1 MLDELASE
9 TTQYPSQEGTKNKGS
24 EFIRCLKVG
33 FGQLPG
39 QEVGKMN
46 P

>member
-1 MLDELASE
+1 MLDELASK
-9 TTQYPSQEGTKNKGS
+9 TTQCPSQEGTKNKGS

-33 FGQLPG
+33 SDQLPG

>member
-33 FGQLPG
+33 FGSFLDR
-39 QEVGKMN
+39 KLAR
-46 P
+46 